1 MKSLFL
7 LSAIVLFLQSCG
19 PESVIC
25 LECDSIET
33 TVQVPSDTFRLDSVV
48 YAEKGLLYY
57 NSHPGGYEHGRE
69 WNLYL
74 NELDT
79 ISSFYFYSSS
89 GIVDSLVF
97 NHLYKPAYDDKCD
110 SYIFEV
116 EHMSIAKS
124 TFDSI
129 YTNYYNQCI
138 TELEIY
144 Y

>member
-19 PESVIC
+19 LESVIC

-33 TVQVPSDTFRLDSVV
+33 TVQFPSDTFRIDSVV

-57 NSHPGGYEHGRE
+57 RSRSSTRD
-69 WNLYL
+69 WIFNL
-74 NELDT
+74 NQLDT
-79 ISSFYFYSSS
+79 ISSFLFYSPN
-89 GIVDSLVF
+89 GVVDSLVF
-97 NHLYKPAYDDKCD
+97 KHWYKPAYSDKCD
-110 SYIFEV
+110 SYFFDV
-116 EHMSIAKS
+116 EYMSITKS
-124 TFDSI
+124 TFDSV